1 MDEAKAAGCRNNTG
15 SQLLFSHGQFKEDS
29 KGGRAPREMFLY
41 RIALSIF
48 SLAVCLL
55 FAGTKCEMN
64 MPDRIKTE
72 CIKQEVRSIRSDT
85 V

>member
-1 MDEAKAAGCRNNTG
+1 
-15 SQLLFSHGQFKEDS
+15 
-29 KGGRAPREMFLY
+29 MFLY

-64 MPDRIKTE
+64 MLDRIKTE